1 MEKIRVLTAGDSAL
15 LIQFEQRIGE
25 DVNRR
30 ISATVKLLKMQQIEG
45 IVDRT
50 FPSIVTVSTGLKRSL
65 LLVRIF
71 TK

>member
-30 ISATVKLLKMQQIEG
+30 ISATVKLMRMQQIEG
-45 IVDRT
+45 RVDL
-50 FPSIVTVSTGLKRSL
+50 FPA
-65 LLVRIF
+65 
-71 TK
+71 